1 MDMKD
6 WKTKLLPKS
15 LRAQLLNPIIF
26 LVIAV
31 SVGIGAIEE
40 IASRTQLKALV
51 DRQGVVALQGINK
64 RLQDTQRD
72 NEIFAQLLAEQS
84 GIAKLVGQNQN
95 VGLAQIFVPLKTRL
109 SIDCI
114 EIFNKESQELL
125 DLGISDGVSHDALI
139 SNALSGL
146 TKSDVVVSRE
156 GLIVSASAPIKSSQ
170 GIVGAIVVSTRLQGE
185 TLKSLQDNDTVEF
198 AVFQDSQLISTTTSN
213 LELVSLLKK
222 FNHSSNALNQLNQTL
237 ERFNLNAT
245 IRPIENGGSILALI
259 STRELVL
266 AAKQR
271 ETIKLIGTLGMVL
284 GILLVGILLTR
295 KIAKPLEIM
304 VDATRHIM
312 YGNYNLQMP
321 PSFETRELNDLAK
334 ALNYLA
340 QQLQDRISKLTYQAF
355 HDPLTNLPNRK
366 LFEDRLQHALVSAN
380 RSNDSIAVLF
390 LDLDNFKLINDSF
403 GHKAGDQLL
412 IAVSKRLETCL
423 RNSDTLARLGGD
435 EFTILLENILSMEYA
450 TAIAN
455 RIAEQLEAPFSLEGH
470 EIFVTTSIGIAT
482 GALAQDRPENF
493 LRNADAAMYE
503 VKKSGKA
510 HHQVFN
516 LNMAS
521 QARQQLLLESELRRA
536 IEHEEFKVYY
546 QPIVQLDTGK
556 IVEVEALVRWQH
568 PQRGLVPPLEFI
580 SLAEETGLI
589 IPIGQ
594 WVLQTAC
601 RQLQE
606 WHLQYSSDP
615 PLIMSINLSSK
626 QFQQTQIAEKI
637 AMTLQEHNLEP
648 WCIKI
653 EITESLLLKN
663 TASNIDIM
671 QRLKDLGVH
680 LAIDDFGTGFSA
692 LNYLKQF
699 PIDTL
704 KIDRAFTSGLGEDV
718 EDTAIVHAII
728 AFAKALNL
736 SITAEGIETA
746 DQLALLQE
754 LKCDRGQGYYFSK
767 PLTSEAL
774 SQQLALSRGNRP
786 PTRSLK
792 LSD

>member
-1 MDMKD
+1 MKD

-31 SVGIGAIEE
+31 SVGMGAIEE
-40 IASRTQLKALV
+40 IASRTQLKVLV
-51 DRQGVVALQGINK
+51 DRQGDVVLQGINK
-64 RLQDTQRD
+64 RLQDKQRE
-72 NEIFAQLLAEQS
+72 NEIYTQLLAEQNS
-84 GIAKLVGQNQN
+84 LAKLVGQNQK

-109 SIDCI
+109 DIDCI
-114 EIFNKESQELL
+114 EIYTKESQTLL
-125 DLGISDGVSHDALI
+125 DLGLSDGASHDALI
-139 SNALSGL
+139 SSALSGL
-146 TKSDVVVSRE
+146 TKSEIVISRE
-156 GLIVSASAPIKSSQ
+156 GLTVFASTPIKGSR
-170 GIVGAIVVSTRLQGE
+170 GIVGVILVGTTLQGE
-185 TLKSLQDNDTVEF
+185 ALKSLQGDNTVEL
-198 AVFQDSQLISTTTSN
+198 AVFQDNKLVSTTTSN
-213 LELVSLLKK
+213 LELVNLLKK
-222 FNHSSNALNQLNQTL
+222 FKHNFNELNQLNQSL
-237 ERFNLNAT
+237 ERFNLYAT
-245 IRPIENGGSILALI
+245 VQPVENGGSLLALTSI
-259 STRELVL
+259 RELFL

-271 ETIKLIGTLGMVL
+271 EAIKLVGTLGMVL
-284 GILLVGILLTR
+284 GILLVGILLAR
-295 KIAKPLEIM
+295 SIAKPLEIM

-321 PSFETRELNDLAK
+321 ARFVARELNDLAQ
-334 ALNYLA
+334 AINYLA
-340 QQLQDRISKLTYQAF
+340 QQLQEQISKLTYQAF

-366 LFEDRLQHALVSAN
+366 LFEDRLHHALVSAH

-455 RIAEQLEAPFSLEGH
+455 RIAAQLEAPFSLEGH
-470 EIFVTTSIGIAT
+470 EIFVTASIGIAT
-482 GALAQDRPENF
+482 DALAQDRPENF

-521 QARQQLLLESELRRA
+521 QARQQLILEAELRRA
-536 IEHEEFKVYY
+536 IEHEEFRVYY
-546 QPIVQLDTGK
+546 QPIVQIDTGK
-556 IVEVEALVRWQH
+556 IVELEALVRWQH
-568 PQRGLVPPLEFI
+568 PQRGIVPPLEFI

-589 IPIGQ
+589 IPLGQ
-594 WVLQTAC
+594 WVLQAAC
-601 RQLQE
+601 QQLKE
-606 WHLQYSSDP
+606 WHLKYPSEP
-615 PLIMSINLSSK
+615 TLIMSVNLSSK
-626 QFQQTQIAEKI
+626 QVQQAQIAEKI
-637 AMTLQEHNLEP
+637 AMTLQEHKLEP
-648 WCIKI
+648 RCLKM
-653 EITESLLLKN
+653 EITESILLKN
-663 TASNIDIM
+663 TASNLDIM

-704 KIDRAFTSGLGEDV
+704 KIDRTFINGLGKNV
-718 EDTAIVHAII
+718 QDTAIVHAII

-736 SITAEGIETA
+736 SITAEGIETPE
-746 DQLALLQE
+746 QLALLQE

-767 PLTSEAL
+767 PLTSDAL
-774 SQQLALSRGNRP
+774 SQLLESSRANLFSMP
-786 PTRSLK
+786 IA
-792 LSD
+792 

>member
-1 MDMKD
+1 MKD
-6 WKTKLLPKS
+6 LKTKLLPKS
-15 LRAQLLNPIIF
+15 LRAQLLNPIVF
-26 LVIAV
+26 LVVMV
-31 SVGIGAIEE
+31 SVGMGAIEE
-40 IASRTQLKALV
+40 IASRTQLKILV
-51 DRQGVVALQGINK
+51 ERQGATALLGINK
-64 RLQDTQRD
+64 RLQYKRRE
-72 NEIFAQLLAEQS
+72 NENFAQLLVEQN
-84 GIAKLVGQNQN
+84 GIAKLVGQNQK

-109 SIDCI
+109 NIDCI
-114 EIFNKESQELL
+114 EIYTKESQELL
-125 DLGISDGVSHDALI
+125 DLGLSDGVSHDVLI
-139 SNALSGL
+139 SNTLSGL

-156 GLIVSASAPIKSSQ
+156 GLTVFASAPIKSSQ
-170 GIVGAIVVSTRLQGE
+170 GIVGVIVVGTRLHGE
-185 TLKSLQDNDTVEF
+185 DLKSLQDNDTAEL
-198 AVFQDSQLISTTTSN
+198 AVFQDNQLINTTTSN
-213 LELVSLLKK
+213 LELVNLLKNFK
-222 FNHSSNALNQLNQTL
+222 HSSNELNQLNQTL
-237 ERFNLNAT
+237 ERFNLYAT
-245 IRPIENGGSILALI
+245 VQPIENGGSLLALI
-259 STRELVL
+259 STRELFL

-271 ETIKLIGTLGMVL
+271 EAIKLIGTLGMVL

-321 PSFETRELNDLAK
+321 PSFATRELNDLAQ
-334 ALNYLA
+334 AINYLS
-340 QQLQDRISKLTYQAF
+340 QQLQEQISKLTYLAF

-366 LFEDRLQHALVSAN
+366 LFEDRLQHALVSTN

-403 GHKAGDQLL
+403 GHQAGDQLL

-423 RNSDTLARLGGD
+423 RNGDTLARLGGD
-435 EFTILLENILSMEYA
+435 EFTILLENILRMEDA
-450 TAIAN
+450 IAIAN
-455 RIAEQLEAPFSLEGH
+455 RIAEQLVVPFSLEGH
-470 EIFVTTSIGIAT
+470 EIFVTTSIGIAI
-482 GALAQDRPENF
+482 GALTQDHPEDF

-521 QARQQLLLESELRRA
+521 QARQKLILEAELRRA
-536 IEHEEFKVYY
+536 IEHEEFRVYY
-546 QPIVQLDTGK
+546 QPVVQLDTGK

-568 PQRGLVPPLEFI
+568 PERGLVPPLDFI

-594 WVLQTAC
+594 WVFQTAC
-601 RQLQE
+601 QQLQE
-606 WHLQYSSDP
+606 WHLKYPSDP
-615 PLIMSINLSSK
+615 PLIMGVNLSSK
-626 QFQQTQIAEKI
+626 QFQQAQIVEGI
-637 AMTLQEHNLEP
+637 ALTLQKHKLEP
-648 WCIKI
+648 CWIKI

-663 TASNIDIM
+663 TATNIDIM

-704 KIDRAFTSGLGEDV
+704 KIDRAFTNGLGEDV
-718 EDTAIVHAII
+718 QDTAIVHAII
-728 AFAKALNL
+728 AFAKALKL

-746 DQLALLQE
+746 EQLALLQE
-754 LKCDRGQGYYFSK
+754 LKCDRGQGYYFAK

-774 SQQLALSRGNRP
+774 SQLFASSEANLFP
-786 PTRSLK
+786 LPVA
-792 LSD
+792 

>member
-1 MDMKD
+1 MNMKD

-15 LRAQLLNPIIF
+15 LRAQLLGPIIF

-31 SVGIGAIEE
+31 SVGTSAIEE
-40 IASRTQLKALV
+40 IASRTHLKVLV
-51 DRQGVVALQGINK
+51 DRRGDVVLQGINK
-64 RLQDTQRD
+64 HLQDKQRE

-84 GIAKLVGQNQN
+84 GIAKLVGQNQK
-95 VGLAQIFVPLKTRL
+95 VGLAQVFVPLTTKL
-109 SIDCI
+109 GIDCI
-114 EIFNKESQELL
+114 EIYTKESRELL
-125 DLGISDGVSHDALI
+125 NLGFNDGVSHDLLI
-139 SNALSGL
+139 STALSGL
-146 TKSDVVVSRE
+146 TKSEVAVSRE
-156 GLIVSASAPIKSSQ
+156 GLTIFASTPIKSSQ
-170 GIVGAIVVSTRLQGE
+170 GIVGTILVGTTLHGE
-185 TLKSLQDNDTVEF
+185 ALKSLQDDNAVEL
-198 AVFQDSQLISTTTSN
+198 AAFQGNQLVSTTTNN
-213 LELVSLLKK
+213 LELANLLKNFK
-222 FNHSSNALNQLNQTL
+222 HTSSELNQLNQTL
-237 ERFNLNAT
+237 ERFNLYAT
-245 IRPIENGGSILALI
+245 VQPIENGGSLLALI
-259 STRELVL
+259 STRELFL

-271 ETIKLIGTLGMVL
+271 EAIKLIGTLGMVM
-284 GILLVGILLTR
+284 GILVVGILLTR
-295 KIAKPLEIM
+295 SVAKPLEIM
-304 VDATRHIM
+304 VDATRRII

-321 PSFETRELNDLAK
+321 PSFAARELNELAQ
-334 ALNYLA
+334 AINYLA
-340 QQLQDRISKLTYQAF
+340 QQLQDQISKLTYQTF

-366 LFEDRLQHALVSAN
+366 LFGDRLQHALLSAN
-380 RSNDSIAVLF
+380 RSQESIAVLF

-403 GHKAGDQLL
+403 GHKAGDQIL
-412 IAVSKRLETCL
+412 IAVSKRLEACL

-435 EFTILLENILSMEYA
+435 EFTILLENILNIEDA
-450 TAIAN
+450 TAISK

-470 EIFVTTSIGIAT
+470 EIFVTVSIGIAIST
-482 GALAQDRPENF
+482 LPLDLPEDF
-493 LRNADAAMYE
+493 LRNADAAMYA

-521 QARQQLLLESELRRA
+521 QARQQLILEAELRRA
-536 IEHEEFKVYY
+536 IEHEEFRVYY

-568 PQRGLVPPLEFI
+568 PKRGLVSPLEFI

-589 IPIGQ
+589 ILIGQ
-594 WVLQTAC
+594 WVLQSAC
-601 RQLQE
+601 QQLQD
-606 WHLQYSSDP
+606 WQLKYPSTPS
-615 PLIMSINLSSK
+615 LIMSVNLSSK
-626 QFQQTQIAEKI
+626 QIQQAQIAEKI
-637 AMTLQEHNLEP
+637 AMILQEHNLEP
-648 WCIKI
+648 GCLKM
-653 EITESLLLKN
+653 EITESILLKN
-663 TASNIDIM
+663 TASNLDIM
-671 QRLKDLGVH
+671 HRLKDLGVH

-704 KIDRAFTSGLGEDV
+704 KIDRAFISGLGGNV
-718 EDTAIVHAII
+718 QDTAIVHAII

-746 DQLALLQE
+746 EQLALLKE

-792 LSD
+792 L